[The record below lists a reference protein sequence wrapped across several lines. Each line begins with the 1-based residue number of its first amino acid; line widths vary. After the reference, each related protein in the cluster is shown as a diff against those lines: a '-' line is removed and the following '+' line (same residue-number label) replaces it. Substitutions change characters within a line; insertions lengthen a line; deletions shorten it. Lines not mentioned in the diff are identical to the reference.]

1 MILYTRFIMEP
12 SSLSPIQQEILKA
25 LQALGEKSKY
35 PETLVAKK
43 IRENNKIATKKK
55 SVIALADIEKV
66 LSFLEAD
73 GTAYYSLSLNSANDL
88 LIEKTSESKPLSPE
102 ARQRRVKS
110 ERSLTIF
117 TNKDV
122 Q

>member
-1 MILYTRFIMEP
+1 MLYTRFIMEP

-66 LSFLEAD
+66 LAFLEAD

-88 LIEKTSESKPLSPE
+88 LIEKTGESKPLSPE

>member
-1 MILYTRFIMEP
+1 LYTRFIMEP

-66 LSFLEAD
+66 LAFLEAD